1 MDSKVKRRIML
12 DIQNSRSNGTIITII
27 DSYNIRCSIKG
38 PPDTPYSKGEW
49 NISISFPKNYPYKS
63 PSMGFVDKIYHPNVD
78 YHSGSICLNVLN
90 EDWQP
95 IYTLDHVIGTFLP
108 QLLTYPN
115 PDDPLNCDAAKLYK
129 NNINQFNRHVKM
141 KIFENNTMIKDKK

>member
-12 DIQNSRSNGTIITII
+12 DIQKINSNGVNTTII

-38 PPDTPYSKGEW
+38 PPDTPYATGKW
-49 NISISFPKNYPYKS
+49 DISISFPKNYPYKS
-63 PSMGFVDKIYHPNVD
+63 PSIGFIDKIYHPNVD
-78 YHSGSICLNVLN
+78 YESGSICLNVLN

-95 IYTLDHVIGTFLP
+95 IYTLQHVIGTFLP

-115 PDDPLNCDAAKLYK
+115 PDDPLNIAAAKLYK
-129 NNINQFNRHVKM
+129 NNLEQFNRHVKM
-141 KIFENNTMIKDKK
+141 KIFENSIKK